1 MSRPIRFKM
10 RAAMVILTGLP
21 GALSPVMGDE
31 PGRAP
36 LPVFNRCELNLTEND
51 ASSAVRHAP
60 SSIDRPRITAMSLPG
75 GLQALPST
83 TPSWSYEGNQAGSL
97 LATALGT
104 GDLTGDGIDD
114 LFVSASG
121 YTNEE
126 PQEGQAYLF
135 YGSPSGLAASPDWTF
150 ESNVPDARFAYDGDI
165 VPDVNGDGVDDLVMG
180 SQYYSNELHEEG
192 VAALWPGTP
201 SGPPCRATW
210 VIEGNEEDAYFGYTS
225 TSAGDVNGDGYSDVV
240 IGWAENE
247 AGVYGPGRAF
257 VYLGRPTG
265 LAFTPIWSVAGTQ
278 TGAFLGAAAAAGD
291 VNGDGYGDLLVG
303 APYHDNGQLDEG
315 AAFLYMG
322 SPTGLS
328 AASVWSAEADQSG
341 PTYFGVALASGDVN
355 GDGYDDMMIVA
366 YEYDFDQNNDGA
378 VFVYHG
384 SASGLPANPSLVL
397 HGSTAGFNLGG
408 DDMIA
413 TGDVNADG
421 FDDLLVG
428 AGTFDNGQP
437 NEGAVFLYLG
447 SATGLSATPAW
458 MAESN
463 LAGSIF
469 GKAALGDLN
478 GDGLDDV
485 IVGATRW
492 SAPEVLEGAVFVYLT
507 QQAPSA
513 AAGRVPEEDPL
524 TVQSLPGGD
533 LQLTWGS
540 SCLPGDSDYEIY
552 EGLLGNFS
560 SHVPVTCTTVGLLTQ
575 QITPSSGDR
584 YYLVVPRNALREGSY
599 GLTSDGSERPASAAS
614 CMPQAVASS
623 CPEP

>member
-1 MSRPIRFKM
+1 
-10 RAAMVILTGLP
+10 MVILTATIP
-21 GALSPVMGDE
+21 GALSRVMGDE
-31 PGRAP
+31 PARADRS
-36 LPVFNRCELNLTEND
+36 VFFRCELNLTDND
-51 ASSAVRHAP
+51 ATSAVAHAP

-75 GLQALPST
+75 DLQALPST
-83 TPSWSYEGNQAGSL
+83 TPSWSYESNQAGSV
-97 LATALGT
+97 LATTLGT

-121 YTNEE
+121 YTNGE
-126 PQEGQAYLF
+126 PEEGQAYLF
-135 YGSPSGLAASPDWTF
+135 YGSPSGLAESPDWTF
-150 ESNVPDARFAYDGDI
+150 ESNVPEARFAYDGDI
-165 VPDVNGDGVDDLVMG
+165 VPDVNGDGVDDLLMG

-201 SGPPCRATW
+201 SGPPCRASW

-225 TSAGDVNGDGYSDVV
+225 TSAGDVNGDGYGDVM
-240 IGWAENE
+240 IGWAGRE
-247 AGVYGPGRAF
+247 AGVYTPGRAF
-257 VYLGRPTG
+257 VYAGRPSG
-265 LAFTPIWSVAGTQ
+265 LTYTPIWSVAGTQ
-278 TGAFLGAAAAAGD
+278 TGEFMGFAAAAGD
-291 VNGDGYGDLLVG
+291 VNGDGFGDLMVG

-315 AAFLYMG
+315 AAFLYVG

-328 AASVWSAEADQSG
+328 ATPVWSAEADQAG
-341 PTYFGVALASGDVN
+341 PTYFGVALSSGDVN

-384 SASGLPANPSLVL
+384 SASGLPASPSLVL
-397 HGSTAGFNLGG
+397 HGSTPGLSLGASRG
-408 DDMIA
+408 TIA

-421 FDDLLVG
+421 FDDLVVG
-428 AGTFDNGQP
+428 TGQFSNGQP
-437 NEGAVFLYLG
+437 NEGAVFLYMG
-447 SATGLSATPAW
+447 SVTGLSATPAW

-463 LAGSIF
+463 LSASF
-469 GKAALGDLN
+469 YGKVALGDLN

-492 SAPEVLEGAVFVYLT
+492 SVGQVLEGAVFVYLT
-507 QQAPSA
+507 QAPSA
-513 AAGRVPEEDPL
+513 AAGRVPEGDPL
-524 TVQSLPGGD
+524 TVQSLAGGD

-540 SCLPGDSDYEIY
+540 SCPPGDSDYEIY

-560 SHVPVTCTTVGLLTQ
+560 SHVPITCTTGGLLTQ
-575 QITPSSGDR
+575 QITPSPGDR

-599 GLTSDGSERPASAAS
+599 GLTSDGSERPASASS

-623 CPEP
+623 CPGP